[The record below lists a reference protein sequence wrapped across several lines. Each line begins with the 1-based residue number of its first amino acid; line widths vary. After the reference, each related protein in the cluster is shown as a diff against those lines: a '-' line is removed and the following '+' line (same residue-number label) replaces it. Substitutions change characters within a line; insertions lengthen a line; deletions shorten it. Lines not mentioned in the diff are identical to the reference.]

1 MGILKGYLIMG
12 VTHQPMGVNWGHGLN
27 PKLYCLNLR
36 EAKRPTTQKH
46 DSNLKTPQNEVR
58 IIKKGR
64 SIIPEVMSP
73 NRK

>member
-1 MGILKGYLIMG
+1 MGILNGYLIMA
-12 VTHQPMGVNWGHGLN
+12 VTRQPTVVNWGHGLN
-27 PKLYCLNLR
+27 PKLYCLK
-36 EAKRPTTQKH
+36 EAARPTTQKH
-46 DSNLKTPQNEVR
+46 DGNLKPPPQNKVR